1 MVERQHATGGYGTAL
16 AYDHDVELTGPE
28 KAVLMLLSLDES
40 TAAPIIAELDMDDL
54 RKLREVAT
62 VMRAV
67 PASALD
73 SVYGEFVEKSQEAV
87 AVPKG
92 GVGYLRRIAIKAL
105 GEARTQE
112 IFLEGPQSSLERL
125 ANADEVSLAAVLEG
139 EHPQLVAAILSQIP
153 TNKAVAVLEQLPE
166 ENRAGVLE
174 RLGKMS
180 EVPAGLLE
188 EVAATLSNEL
198 PQAGSEALISVDGIA
213 KSAALVRRMNRET
226 GEILLGNLAED
237 DADLATEIR
246 RAMYTFEDLSM
257 LDQKALRALLE
268 SVPSDKLVLALK
280 TASEKFREQIFSSMS
295 KRASDRLREDL
306 EILGGVRLTDVE
318 AAQREIVEQA
328 LMLAAEG
335 VISLEE
341 DHGVV

>member
-1 MVERQHATGGYGTAL
+1 
-16 AYDHDVELTGPE
+16 
-28 KAVLMLLSLDES
+28 MLLSLEES
-40 TAAPIIAELDMDDL
+40 TAAPIIAELEMDDL

-73 SVYGEFVEKSQEAV
+73 SVYQEFLEKSQEAV

-92 GVGYLRRIAIKAL
+92 GVRYLRRVATKAL
-105 GEARTQE
+105 GEAKTQE

-125 ANADEVSLAAVLEG
+125 ANADEASLASVLER

-153 TNKAVAVLEQLPE
+153 TDKAVAVLEQLPE

-174 RLGKMS
+174 RLGKMT

-198 PQAGSEALISVDGIA
+198 PQAGTEALISVDGIA

-226 GEILLGNLAED
+226 GEMILGNLAED

-246 RAMYTFEDLSM
+246 RAMYSFEDLGM
-257 LDQKALRALLE
+257 LDQKAMRALLE
-268 SVPSDKLVLALK
+268 SVPSDKLVLSLK
-280 TASEKFREQIFSSMS
+280 TASDKLKEKIFSSMS

-335 VISLEE
+335 VITLEE
-341 DHGVV
+341 DHGMV

>member
-1 MVERQHATGGYGTAL
+1 M
-16 AYDHDVELTGPE
+16 ELTGPE

-73 SVYGEFVEKSQEAV
+73 SVYQEFLERSQEAI

-92 GVGYLRRIAIKAL
+92 GVRYLRRVATRAL
-105 GEARTQE
+105 GEAKTQE

-125 ANADEVSLAAVLEG
+125 ASADDASLASVLER
-139 EHPQLVAAILSQIP
+139 EHPQLIAAILSQIP

-166 ENRAGVLE
+166 ESRAGILE

-198 PQAGSEALISVDGIA
+198 PHAGTEALISVDGIA

-226 GEILLGNLAED
+226 GEILLGNLAEG

-257 LDQKALRALLE
+257 LDQKSLRSLLE
-268 SVPSDKLVLALK
+268 SVPSDKLVLSLK
-280 TASEKFREQIFSSMS
+280 TASEKLKEQIFSSMS

-306 EILGGVRLTDVE
+306 EILGGVRLADVE

-335 VISLEE
+335 VITLEE
-341 DHGVV
+341 DHGMV

>member
-1 MVERQHATGGYGTAL
+1 
-16 AYDHDVELTGPE
+16 
-28 KAVLMLLSLDES
+28 MLLSLDES
-40 TAAPIIAELDMDDL
+40 AAAPIIAELDMDDL

-73 SVYGEFVEKSQEAV
+73 SVYHEFLEQTQEAI

-92 GVGYLRRIAIKAL
+92 GVRYLRRIATKAL
-105 GEARTQE
+105 GEAKTQE

-125 ANADEVSLAAVLEG
+125 ASADEVSLASVLER
-139 EHPQLVAAILSQIP
+139 EHPQLIAAIISQIP

-166 ENRAGVLE
+166 ERRAGVIE
-174 RLGKMS
+174 RLGRMT

-188 EVAATLSNEL
+188 EVAATLSNDL
-198 PQAGSEALISVDGIA
+198 PQSGTEALISVDGIA
-213 KSAALVRRMNRET
+213 KSAALVRHMNREV
-226 GEILLGNLAED
+226 GETILGTLLEGDAE
-237 DADLATEIR
+237 LATEIR
-246 RAMYTFEDLSM
+246 RAMYTFEDLSI
-257 LDQKALRALLE
+257 LDQKALRVLLE
-268 SVPSDKLVLALK
+268 SVASDRLIMALK
-280 TASEKFREQIFSSMS
+280 TASDGLKEKIFSSMS

-306 EILGGVRLTDVE
+306 EILGGVRLSEVE

-328 LMLAAEG
+328 LVLASEG

-341 DHGVV
+341 DHGMV

>member
-1 MVERQHATGGYGTAL
+1 
-16 AYDHDVELTGPE
+16 
-28 KAVLMLLSLDES
+28 MLLSLDES

-73 SVYGEFVEKSQEAV
+73 SVYQEFLDKSQEAV

-92 GVGYLRRIAIKAL
+92 GVRYLRRIATKAL
-105 GEARTQE
+105 GEAKTQE
-112 IFLEGPQSSLERL
+112 IFLEGPQSSLEKL
-125 ANADEVSLAAVLEG
+125 ANADEASLASVLEN
-139 EHPQLVAAILSQIP
+139 EHPQLVAAILSQVP

-166 ENRAGVLE
+166 EKRAGVLE

-198 PQAGSEALISVDGIA
+198 PQSGTEALISVDGIA
-213 KSAALVRRMNRET
+213 KSAALVRHMNRET
-226 GEILLGNLAED
+226 GEMILGSLAEE

-246 RAMYTFEDLSM
+246 RAMYSFEDLGM
-257 LDQKALRALLE
+257 LDQKAMRALLE
-268 SVPSDKLVLALK
+268 SVPSDKLVLSLK
-280 TASEKFREQIFSSMS
+280 TASEKLKEKIFSSMS

-306 EILGGVRLTDVE
+306 EILGGVRLADVE

-335 VISLEE
+335 VITLEE

>member
-1 MVERQHATGGYGTAL
+1 
-16 AYDHDVELTGPE
+16 
-28 KAVLMLLSLDES
+28 MLLSLDES

-73 SVYGEFVEKSQEAV
+73 SVYVEFLERSQEAV

-92 GVGYLRRIAIKAL
+92 GVGYLRRVATKAL
-105 GEARTQE
+105 GEAKTAE
-112 IFLEGPQSSLERL
+112 IFLEGPQSSLDRL
-125 ANADEVSLAAVLEG
+125 ANADEVSLASVLEH
-139 EHPQLVAAILSQIP
+139 EHPQLVAAIISQL
-153 TNKAVAVLEQLPE
+153 TTSKAVAVLEQLPE
-166 ENRAGVLE
+166 ENRAGVLA
-174 RLGKMS
+174 RLGKMT

-198 PQAGSEALISVDGIA
+198 PQAGTEALISVDGIA
-213 KSAALVRRMNRET
+213 KSAALVRHMNRET
-226 GEILLGNLAED
+226 GEILLGSLAD
-237 DADLATEIR
+237 GDADLATEIR
-246 RAMYTFEDLSM
+246 RAMYSFEDLSM
-257 LDQKALRALLE
+257 LDQKGLRALLE
-268 SVPSDKLVLALK
+268 SVPSDKLVLSLK
-280 TASEKFREQIFSSMS
+280 TASEKLKEKILSSMS
-295 KRASDRLREDL
+295 KRASERLREDL

-335 VISLEE
+335 VITLEE
-341 DHGVV
+341 DHGMV

>member
-1 MVERQHATGGYGTAL
+1 
-16 AYDHDVELTGPE
+16 
-28 KAVLMLLSLDES
+28 MLLSLDEA
-40 TAAPIIAELDMDDL
+40 TAAPIIAELDMEDL

-67 PASALD
+67 PASAMD
-73 SVYGEFVEKSQEAV
+73 SVYQEFLTHSQDAI
-87 AVPKG
+87 AVPRG
-92 GVGYLRRIAIKAL
+92 GVRYLRRVATRAL
-105 GEARTQE
+105 GEAKTQE
-112 IFLEGPQSSLERL
+112 IFVDGPQSSLEKL
-125 ANADEVSLAAVLEG
+125 AAADDASLAAVLEN
-139 EHPQLVAAILSQIP
+139 EHPQLIAAIVSQLP
-153 TNKAVAVLEQLPE
+153 TNKAVRVLEQMPE
-166 ENRAGVLE
+166 EKRPGILE

-188 EVAATLSNEL
+188 EVAATLTAEL
-198 PQAGSEALISVDGIA
+198 PQSGTEALISVDGVA
-213 KSAALVRRMNRET
+213 KSAALVRHMNRET
-226 GEILLGNLAED
+226 GELLLGTLAEED
-237 DADLATEIR
+237 SDLATEIR

-257 LDQKALRALLE
+257 LDAKSLRSLLE

-280 TASEKFREQIFSSMS
+280 TASEKLREQVFSSMS
-295 KRASDRLREDL
+295 KRAADRLREDL
-306 EILGGVRLTDVE
+306 EILGGVKLVDVE

>member
-1 MVERQHATGGYGTAL
+1 M
-16 AYDHDVELTGPE
+16 ELTGPE

-40 TAAPIIAELDMDDL
+40 AAAPIIAELDMDDL

-73 SVYGEFVEKSQEAV
+73 SVYHEFLEQTQEAI

-92 GVGYLRRIAIKAL
+92 GVRYLRRIATKAL
-105 GEARTQE
+105 GEAKTQE

-125 ANADEVSLAAVLEG
+125 ASADEVSLASVLER
-139 EHPQLVAAILSQIP
+139 EHPQLIAAIISQIP

-166 ENRAGVLE
+166 ERRAGVIE
-174 RLGKMS
+174 RLGRMT

-188 EVAATLSNEL
+188 EVAATLSNDL
-198 PQAGSEALISVDGIA
+198 PQSGTEALISVDGIA
-213 KSAALVRRMNRET
+213 KSAALVRHMNREV
-226 GEILLGNLAED
+226 GETILGTLLEGDAE
-237 DADLATEIR
+237 LATEIR
-246 RAMYTFEDLSM
+246 RAMYTFEDLSI
-257 LDQKALRALLE
+257 LDQKALRVLLE
-268 SVPSDKLVLALK
+268 SVASDRLIMALK
-280 TASEKFREQIFSSMS
+280 TASDGLKEKIFSSMS

-306 EILGGVRLTDVE
+306 EILGGVRLSEVE

-328 LMLAAEG
+328 LVLASEG

-341 DHGVV
+341 DHGMV